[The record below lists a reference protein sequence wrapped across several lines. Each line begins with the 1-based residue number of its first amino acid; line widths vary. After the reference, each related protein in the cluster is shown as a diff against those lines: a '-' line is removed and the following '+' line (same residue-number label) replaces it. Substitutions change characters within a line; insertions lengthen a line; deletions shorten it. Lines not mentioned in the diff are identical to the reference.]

1 MIVSVNTY
9 KQPIPCFAISLC
21 YLFAGMVY
29 VCSRNNHRF
38 IRPIVGGW
46 GAEVERIIID
56 QQQSNYYCH
65 PIVFIFRPNGLLHYY
80 LMMLADLYVSNQSRH
95 TFVFSLKL
103 ICSTC
108 L

>member
-29 VCSRNNHRF
+29 YVCRRNNHRF

-56 QQQSNYYCH
+56 QQQSNYCCH
-65 PIVFIFRPNGLLHYY
+65 PIVFIFDPMDFY
-80 LMMLADLYVSNQSRH
+80 
-95 TFVFSLKL
+95 
-103 ICSTC
+103 III
-108 L
+108 